1 MTNPSPSSIQSWR
14 WALGWALVLL
24 LLSCL
29 PYLIALFAAPA
40 GWHFAGFLAN
50 PLDGHSYLAKMQQGA
65 AGNWLFQFTYTP
77 ETHTGAFIFVFYLAL
92 GHLARLTGLPLIVMF
107 HLARLVSGFL
117 LLMIAWRFIRRV
129 SPHPA
134 EQRLAFVLLLSASG
148 LGWLGAML
156 GAFPIDLWIPEAF
169 VPYSLYTNPHFPLG
183 MALMLVI
190 FEQVVWPHPARMSS
204 PLLPSWTEIRPN
216 LKVGLL
222 GLILALVLPFAL
234 VTTVIVLISHITWTY
249 ASQHRLPW
257 SRIRPTL
264 VVAFFAGPILLYD
277 YWVSISQP
285 IFAGWS
291 AQNVTLAPALSDLVW
306 GYGLVGLLAVVGAG
320 LVWRS
325 RNEGEHLILLWVI
338 VTLLLVYAPFD
349 LQRRFITGLHLPL
362 CLLAAIGL
370 YRWRASHTLPP
381 NRRRLLMTGL
391 VTLGAVGTLFVWL
404 LPLLSLSQAPG
415 LSETTARLFVRAEEQ
430 VVFDWLRKN
439 TTADTVILAGP
450 RLGMFLPGQT
460 GARVFYGHP
469 FETIAA
475 EQKVATVRAFYRGE
489 IEPPGLVD
497 LIIYGPD
504 EQSIGQPKNL
514 NRYPVV
520 FATETITVSE
530 VKK

>member
-1 MTNPSPSSIQSWR
+1 MTNPSPSSIQSRR

-29 PYLIALFAAPA
+29 PYLIALFAAPE
-40 GWHFAGFLAN
+40 GWHFAGFLVN

-65 AGNWLFQFTYTP
+65 AGNWLFHLTYTP
-77 ETHTGAFIFVFYLAL
+77 ETHQGAFIFVFYLAL

-107 HLARLVSGFL
+107 HLARLTTGFFL
-117 LLMIAWRFIRRV
+117 LMTTWRFIRRV

-183 MALMLVI
+183 MALMLII
-190 FEQVVWPHPARMSS
+190 FEQIVWPRPEQPGLAWR
-204 PLLPSWTEIRPN
+204 PLLE
-216 LKVGLL
+216 VGLP
-222 GLILALVLPFAL
+222 GVALALVLPFAL
-234 VTTVIVLISHITWTY
+234 VTVVVVLALY
-249 ASQHRLPW
+249 VAGVYRSQHRLPW
-257 SRIRPTL
+257 SQIRPTL
-264 VVAFFAGPILLYD
+264 VVAFFVISILLYD
-277 YWVSISQP
+277 YWVSTSQP

-291 AQNVTLAPALSDLVW
+291 AQNVTPSPALSDLVW

-325 RNEGEHLILLWVI
+325 RSEGEQLILLWV
-338 VTLLLVYAPFD
+338 VATLLLVYAPFD

-362 CLLAAIGL
+362 CLLAAIGWH
-370 YRWRASHTLPP
+370 RWRASQSLPD
-381 NRRRLLMTGL
+381 RWRRLFVTGL

-404 LPLLSLSQAPG
+404 VPLLSLSQAPG
-415 LSETTARLFVRAEEQ
+415 LSETNARLFVRTEEQ
-430 VVFDWLRKN
+430 IAFDWLREN
-439 TTADTVILAGP
+439 TSSETVILAGP

-475 EQKVATVRAFYRGE
+475 AQKEATVRAFYRGE
-489 IEPPGLVD
+489 VEPPVVVD

-514 NRYPVV
+514 NRYSVV
-520 FATETITVSE
+520 FATEPIAVYE